1 MSDIL
6 AKNPGLE
13 GIGNYEFGWSDKN
26 DVGANSRRGI
36 NEEVVRDI
44 SSKKSEP
51 QWMLDLRLKVLS
63 LFEKKPMPS
72 LGSDLSGIFF
82 DTIKYFVR

>member
-26 DVGANSRRGI
+26 DVGANSRRCI

-51 QWMLDLRLKVLS
+51 QWMLDLRLK
-63 LFEKKPMPS
+63 
-72 LGSDLSGIFF
+72 
-82 DTIKYFVR
+82 